1 MPFKGCGQLLP
12 PKGGSLMTRV
22 KCDWCNKDV
31 ERNITKFWHTGAR
44 ICPSCHS
51 EGVDKDRKFQE
62 EFRQEM
68 SKGSFLD
75 NTGW

>member
-1 MPFKGCGQLLP
+1 
-12 PKGGSLMTRV
+12 MTNLEEYLKDVV

-31 ERNITKFWHTGAR
+31 ERKIAKFWHTGAR
-44 ICPSCHS
+44 ICPSCHD

-75 NTGW
+75 NRMVDVLG